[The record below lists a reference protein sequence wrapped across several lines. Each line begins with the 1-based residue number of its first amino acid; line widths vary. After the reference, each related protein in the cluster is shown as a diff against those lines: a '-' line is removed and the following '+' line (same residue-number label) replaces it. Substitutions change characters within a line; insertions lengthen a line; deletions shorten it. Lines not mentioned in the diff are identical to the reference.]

1 MIKPYQV
8 LATDYDGTLAHH
20 SVVSPETIAAVERLR
35 AAGKKLV
42 LVTGRELEELKGIF
56 PQINL
61 CDLVVAENGALLYW
75 PKTEKLSL
83 LSEPPPE
90 NFVAELKERGVPVA
104 VGRVIVA
111 TVEPHEVTVLQT
123 IKTMGLEL
131 ELIFNKG
138 AVMILQTGVNKAT
151 GLRSGL
157 ARMGLSTREVIGVGD
172 AENDH
177 AFLRICGCGIAV
189 ANALPSLKEKA
200 DFITARPHGEGVTEL
215 IDQLLE
221 NNFEPP
227 ATEVVKEPP
236 SRDRDSQTGRN
247 ATRSM

>member
-1 MIKPYQV
+1 MAGRTDGGTRASCPMIRPYQV

-20 SVVSPETIAAVERLR
+20 GTVSAETRAAVGRLR

-42 LVTGRELEELKGIF
+42 LVTGRELEELKDIF
-56 PQINL
+56 PDIGL

-75 PKTEKLSL
+75 PNTGRVSL

-90 NFVAELKERGVPVA
+90 KFVAELRARGIPVA

-111 TVEPHEVTVLQT
+111 TVEPHEVAVLQT
-123 IKTMGLEL
+123 IKAMGLEL
-131 ELIFNKG
+131 EMIFNKG
-138 AVMILQTGVNKAT
+138 SVMILQTGVNKAT

-157 ARMGLSTREVIGVGD
+157 ARMGLSTREVIAVGD

-189 ANALPSLKEKA
+189 ANALPTLKERA
-200 DFITARPHGEGVTEL
+200 DFVTVRPHGEGVVEL

-227 ATEVVKEPP
+227 
-236 SRDRDSQTGRN
+236 RDVAGQLR
-247 ATRSM
+247 

>member
-20 SVVSPETIAAVERLR
+20 GTVSAETLAAIGRLR

-42 LVTGRELEELKGIF
+42 LVTGRELEELKSVF
-56 PQINL
+56 PEIRL

-75 PKTEKLSL
+75 PSTGKISL

-90 NFVAELKERGVPVA
+90 KFVSALKERGVPVA
-104 VGRVIVA
+104 LGRVIVA
-111 TVEPHEVTVLQT
+111 TVEPHEVAVLQT
-123 IKTMGLEL
+123 IKTLGLEL
-131 ELIFNKG
+131 EVIFNKG

-189 ANALPSLKEKA
+189 ANALPTLKERA
-200 DFITARPHGEGVTEL
+200 DFVTAHCHGEGVVEL

-227 ATEVVKEPP
+227 
-236 SRDRDSQTGRN
+236 RDIAGQPR
-247 ATRSM
+247 